1 MLPRLWSVSPYVSTG
16 RSVRACPATCLPS
29 SSRNP
34 LPNHVANSKSKKVTP
49 LMAQYNKV
57 KAKYPEALLLYRVGD
72 FYETFGDDA
81 VKTAQV
87 LGITLTS
94 RNNGG
99 SDTELAGFPYH
110 SVDTYL
116 PRLVRAGYRV
126 AICEQLEKPS
136 KEKKIVKRGVTEIV
150 TPGLAVDDQLLEHKT
165 NNFLA
170 CVVFGRGKKDPCGL
184 SLLDL
189 STGEFLVAE
198 GGTDYIDKLLQS
210 FQPKEVL
217 LGKDRRQEFE
227 RTFGDRFYLS
237 PLDEWVFTTDYTDEK
252 LLKQF
257 KAASLKGFG
266 VEDLR
271 VARIAAG
278 AALHYLETT
287 ENRNLK
293 HITRISRL
301 ANDRY
306 VWLDRF
312 TIRNLELLYSPHDH
326 GVSLVDIL
334 DKTVTPMGGRL
345 LRKWVVLPL
354 RDKAQIEARHD
365 AVRTFVQSAP
375 LLQDLHASL
384 QQIGDVERL
393 ISKVPLGKVNPR
405 EIRALS
411 DALCAMGPIRARL
424 LDTSSDTLRQLGD
437 QLDPLPD
444 VCSEVERRI
453 RPEPAVNLTKGGVIA
468 DGFDEVLD
476 ELRDVTKNGKGRLTT
491 IQQREVERTGISSL
505 KIGFNNVFGYYL
517 EVTNKYKK
525 QVPPEWTR
533 KQTLTSAER
542 YITEELKLLEDK
554 ILNAEDKILQ
564 REEQLYEELVI
575 WLQDYIAP
583 VQRNAALL
591 ARVDCL
597 LSFAKVANRQRYT
610 EPVMDHSQD
619 IDIVQGRHPVIEQ
632 QLAVGEQYV
641 PNDVQLDPNGQQII
655 MITGPNMSGKSALLR
670 QTALICLL
678 AQMGSFV
685 PAERARI
692 GIVDRVFTRVG
703 ASDNISSGES
713 TFMVE
718 MNETASIMNNITD
731 RSLILLDEIGRGT
744 STFDGISIAWAIAE
758 YLHNNG
764 RARPKTLFATHYHEL
779 NELAESLP
787 RIHNYS
793 VAIKEHG
800 NRIIFLRK
808 LVPGGSQH
816 SFGIH
821 VARMAGMPAAIVARA
836 SDILV
841 QLEAQHIT
849 EGGELVEADYVLA
862 GAEGNGTPAAAPTT
876 RAVATGTVSAEA
888 LQLSIFETVDPTAGR
903 LRELLEAVN
912 INSMTPIECMM
923 KLQELKLVMETTP

>member
-1 MLPRLWSVSPYVSTG
+1 
-16 RSVRACPATCLPS
+16 
-29 SSRNP
+29 
-34 LPNHVANSKSKKVTP
+34 
-49 LMAQYNKV
+49 MAQYNKI

-72 FYETFGDDA
+72 FYETFGEDA
-81 VKTAQV
+81 VKAAQV

-99 SDTELAGFPYH
+99 SDVELAGFPYH

-136 KEKKIVKRGVTEIV
+136 KEKKIVRRGVTEIV
-150 TPGLAVDDQLLEHKT
+150 TPGLAVDDQLLEYKS

-170 CVVFGRGKKDPCGL
+170 CVAFGRGKKDACGL

-198 GGTDYIDKLLQS
+198 GAVDYIDKLLQS

-217 LGKDRRQEFE
+217 LSKDKRQEFE
-227 RTFGDRFYLS
+227 RVFGDRFYLTTQ
-237 PLDEWVFTTDYTDEK
+237 DEWVFTTDYTDEK

-266 VEDLR
+266 VEELR

-278 AALHYLETT
+278 VALHYLETT

-326 GVSLVDIL
+326 GVSLIDIL
-334 DKTVTPMGGRL
+334 DRTVTPMGGRL

-354 RDKAQIEARHD
+354 KDKAQIEARHE
-365 AVRTFVQSAP
+365 AVRTFVDSAP

-424 LDTSSDTLRQLGD
+424 MDSPSNTLRQLAE

-444 VCSEVERRI
+444 VCSEIGRRI
-453 RPEPAVNLTKGGVIA
+453 RDEPAVNLAKGGVIA
-468 DGFDEVLD
+468 DGFDAELD
-476 ELRDVTKNGKGRLTT
+476 ELRDITKNSKNRLAA

-517 EVTNKYKK
+517 EVTNKYKQ
-525 QVPPEWTR
+525 QVPPGWTR

-564 REEQLYEELVI
+564 REEQLYEDLVL

-583 VQRNAALL
+583 VQRNAGLL
-591 ARVDCL
+591 ARIDCL
-597 LSFAKVANRQRYT
+597 LGFAKVANRQRYT
-610 EPVMDHSQD
+610 EPEMDESQD

-632 QLAVGEQYV
+632 QLEVGEQYV
-641 PNDVQLDPNGQQII
+641 PNDVQLDPDGQQII
-655 MITGPNMSGKSALLR
+655 MITGPNMAGKSALLR

-793 VAIKEHG
+793 IAIKEHG

-808 LVPGGSQH
+808 LIAGGSQH

-821 VARMAGMPAAIVARA
+821 VARMAGMPTSIVARA
-836 SDILV
+836 GDILT

-849 EGGELVEADYVLA
+849 EQGDPAELAAANDLPLTA
-862 GAEGNGTPAAAPTT
+862 PATRPAATASLSTD
-876 RAVATGTVSAEA
+876 A

-903 LRELLEAVN
+903 LRELLDMVN

-923 KLQELKLVMETTP
+923 KLQELKLVIEETPS

>member
-1 MLPRLWSVSPYVSTG
+1 M
-16 RSVRACPATCLPS
+16 
-29 SSRNP
+29 
-34 LPNHVANSKSKKVTP
+34 ANSKSKKVTP

-72 FYETFGDDA
+72 FYETFGEDA

-136 KEKKIVKRGVTEIV
+136 KDKKIVRRGVTEIV
-150 TPGLAVDDQLLEHKT
+150 TPGLAVDDQLLEHNS

-170 CVVFGRGKKDPCGL
+170 CVVFGRGKKDACGL

-198 GGTDYIDKLLQS
+198 GATDYIDKLLQS

-217 LGKDRRQEFE
+217 LGKDKRKEFE
-227 RTFGDRFYLS
+227 RVFGDRFYLS

-257 KAASLKGFG
+257 RAASLKGFG
-266 VEDLR
+266 VEYLR

-326 GVSLVDIL
+326 GVSLVHIL

-354 RDKAQIEARHD
+354 KDKAQIEARHE

-405 EIRALS
+405 EIRVLS

-424 LDTSSDTLRQLGD
+424 LEAGSETLRQLAE
-437 QLDPLPD
+437 QLDPLPG
-444 VCSEVERRI
+444 VCAEIDRRI
-453 RPEPAVNLTKGGVIA
+453 RPEPAVNLAKGGVIA
-468 DGFDEVLD
+468 DRFDAELD
-476 ELRDVTKNGKGRLTT
+476 ELRDITKNSKHRLAA

-525 QVPPEWTR
+525 EVPPEWTR
-533 KQTLTSAER
+533 KQTLTNAER

-583 VQRNAALL
+583 VQRNAGLL
-591 ARVDCL
+591 ARIDCL

-610 EPVMDHSQD
+610 EPTMDESQD

-641 PNDVQLDPNGQQII
+641 PNDVQLDPDGQQIM
-655 MITGPNMSGKSALLR
+655 MITGPNMAGKSALLR

-808 LVPGGSQH
+808 LVAGGSQH

-849 EGGELVEADYVLA
+849 EGGELVEVDYDQ
-862 GAEGNGTPAAAPTT
+862 AEGNGAPTAAVPSA
-876 RAVATGTVSAEA
+876 RAVATGTVSTEA

-923 KLQELKLVMETTP
+923 KLQELKLIMEAES

>member
-1 MLPRLWSVSPYVSTG
+1 M
-16 RSVRACPATCLPS
+16 
-29 SSRNP
+29 
-34 LPNHVANSKSKKVTP
+34 ANSKSKKVTP
-49 LMAQYNKV
+49 LMAQYNQV

-81 VKTAQV
+81 VKSAQV

-110 SVDTYL
+110 SLDTYL

-150 TPGLAVDDQLLEHKT
+150 TPGLAVDDQLLEYKR

-170 CVVFGRGKKDPCGL
+170 AVVFGRGKQAPVGL

-189 STGEFLVAE
+189 STGEFMVAE
-198 GGTDYIDKLLQS
+198 GGADYIDKLLQS
-210 FQPKEVL
+210 FQPKEVII
-217 LGKDRRQEFE
+217 GKDRRKEFE
-227 RTFGDRFYLS
+227 RVFGDRFYLS

-252 LLKQF
+252 LLAQF
-257 KAASLKGFG
+257 RAASLKGFG
-266 VEDLR
+266 VEELQL
-271 VARIAAG
+271 ARIAAG
-278 AALHYLETT
+278 ATLHYLETT

-293 HITRISRL
+293 HITRIGRL

-312 TIRNLELLYSPHDH
+312 TIRNLELLHSPHDH
-326 GVSLVDIL
+326 GVALVDVL
-334 DKTVTPMGGRL
+334 DQTVTPMGGRL

-354 RDKAQIEARHD
+354 KDRRAIEQRHE
-365 AVRTFVQSAP
+365 AVRTFVGQP
-375 LLQDLHASL
+375 ELLQDLNAAL
-384 QQIGDVERL
+384 QKIGDVERL

-405 EIRALS
+405 EIRTLS
-411 DALCAMGPIRARL
+411 DALCAMDPIRTRL
-424 LDTSSDTLRQLGD
+424 LETDSATLQQLAEK
-437 QLDPLPD
+437 LDPLPN
-444 VCSEVERRI
+444 VCGEVERRI
-453 RPEPAVNLTKGGVIA
+453 KPDPAVNLFKGGVIA
-468 DGFDEVLD
+468 DGYDDALD
-476 ELRDVTKNGKGRLTT
+476 ELRDITKNSKNRLAA

-542 YITEELKLLEDK
+542 YITEELKVLEDK
-554 ILNAEDKILQ
+554 ILNAEDQILQ
-564 REEQLYEELVI
+564 REEILYEELVL
-575 WLQDYIAP
+575 WLQDYIGP

-591 ARVDCL
+591 AQIDCL
-597 LSFAKVANRQRYT
+597 LGFAKIANRNRYA
-610 EPVMDHSQD
+610 EPEMNDGQA
-619 IDIVQGRHPVIEQ
+619 IDIVQGRHPVIER

-641 PNDVQLDPNGQQII
+641 PNDVQLDPDRQQVI
-655 MITGPNMSGKSALLR
+655 MITGPNMAGKSALLR

-685 PAERARI
+685 PAERAQI

-793 VAIKEHG
+793 IAIKEHG

-808 LVPGGSQH
+808 LIPGGSQH

-836 SDILV
+836 ADILT

-849 EGGELVEADYVLA
+849 EGELVESEADY
-862 GAEGNGTPAAAPTT
+862 GTAYDTTTTLPPT
-876 RAVATGTVSAEA
+876 RAPATGSLTADA

-903 LRELLEAVN
+903 LRELLDEVN

-923 KLQELKLVMETTP
+923 KLQELKLVIEAAG

>member
-1 MLPRLWSVSPYVSTG
+1 M
-16 RSVRACPATCLPS
+16 
-29 SSRNP
+29 
-34 LPNHVANSKSKKVTP
+34 ANSKSKKVTP

-57 KAKYPEALLLYRVGD
+57 KAKHPEALLLFRVGD
-72 FYETFGDDA
+72 FYETFGEDA
-81 VKTAQV
+81 VKAAQV

-99 SDTELAGFPYH
+99 SDVELAGFPYH
-110 SVDTYL
+110 SVDLYL

-136 KEKKIVKRGVTEIV
+136 KDKKIVKRGVTEIV
-150 TPGLAVDDQLLEHKT
+150 TPGLAVDDQLLEHNS

-170 CVVFGRGKKDPCGL
+170 SVAPGRSRKDPCGL

-198 GGTDYIDKLLQS
+198 GSTDYIDKLLQS

-217 LGKDRRQEFE
+217 LSKDRRKDFE
-227 RTFGDRFYLS
+227 QLFGDRFYLS
-237 PLDEWVFTTDYTDEK
+237 PLDEWVFTPDYTTEK

-257 KAASLKGFG
+257 QAISLKGFG
-266 VEDLR
+266 IEELER
-271 VARIAAG
+271 AKIAAG
-278 AALHYLETT
+278 ATLHYLETT

-293 HITRISRL
+293 HINRIGRL

-312 TIRNLELLYSPHDH
+312 TIRNLELIYSPHDH
-326 GVSLVDIL
+326 GVPLVNIIDR
-334 DKTVTPMGGRL
+334 TVTPMGGRL

-354 RDKAQIEARHD
+354 KDMKAIRERHE
-365 AVRTFVQSAP
+365 AVRTFVQSPP
-375 LLQDLHASL
+375 LLQDLDTSL
-384 QQIGDVERL
+384 KQIGDVERL

-411 DALCAMGPIRARL
+411 RALCAMEPIREL
-424 LDTSSDTLRQLGD
+424 LLEAGSDVLAAMGEK
-437 QLDPLPD
+437 LDPLPD
-444 VCSEVERRI
+444 VCDAIDRQLRE
-453 RPEPAVNLTKGGVIA
+453 EPAVNLSKGGVIA
-468 DGFDEVLD
+468 DGFDELLD
-476 ELRDVTKNGKGRLTT
+476 ELRDVTRNGKSRLAA
-491 IQQREVERTGISSL
+491 IQQRESERTGISSL

-525 QVPPEWTR
+525 AVPPEWTR

-542 YITEELKLLEDK
+542 YITEELKVLEDK
-554 ILNAEDKILQ
+554 ILHAEEKILQ
-564 REEQLYEELVI
+564 REEELYEELVA
-575 WLQDYIAP
+575 WLHQYIGP
-583 VQRNAALL
+583 VQRNAGVL
-591 ARVDCL
+591 AQVDCL
-597 LSFAKVANRQRYT
+597 LGFAKVANRDRYV
-610 EPVMDHSQD
+610 EPEMHAERDLE
-619 IDIVQGRHPVIEQ
+619 IEAGRHPVIER
-632 QLAVGEQYV
+632 QLEVGEQYV
-641 PNDVQLDPNGQQII
+641 PNDVRLDPDDQQII
-655 MITGPNMSGKSALLR
+655 MITGPNMAGKSALLR

-685 PAERARI
+685 PAKRARL

-764 RARPKTLFATHYHEL
+764 RARPKVLFATHYHEL
-779 NELAESLP
+779 NELAASLP
-787 RIHNYS
+787 RVHNYS
-793 VAIKEHG
+793 IAIKEHG

-821 VARMAGMPAAIVARA
+821 VARMAGMPAEIVARA
-836 SDILV
+836 GNILT
-841 QLEAQHIT
+841 QLEQQHIT
-849 EGGELVEADYVLA
+849 GEVDPHEGETGQPTAPHVTPNTLSADA
-862 GAEGNGTPAAAPTT
+862 M
-876 RAVATGTVSAEA
+876 
-888 LQLSIFETVDPTAGR
+888 QLSIFETADPTAGR
-903 LRELLEAVN
+903 LRELLDQVS
-912 INSMTPIECMM
+912 INNMTPIECMM
-923 KLQELKLVMETTP
+923 KLQELKDLVRAAD